1 MTTEI
6 QERIEE
12 ELQIKRPNYWRV
24 ILHNDNVTTME
35 FVIFLLKQVFHKTTQ
50 EATEIMLIIHEKGQ
64 AITGIFTHEIAEN
77 KMNLCISAARKQ
89 GFPLTASIEE
99 EK

>member
-1 MTTEI
+1 MI
-6 QERIEE
+6 
-12 ELQIKRPNYWRV
+12 
-24 ILHNDNVTTME
+24 
-35 FVIFLLKQVFHKTTQ
+35 
-50 EATEIMLIIHEKGQ
+50 IIHEKGQ

-99 EK
+99 EE